1 MTNRPVYLAAGGT
14 GGHIFPAL
22 AVAETLQTRGYS
34 AHLFT
39 DRRGAKL
46 LGSASSLPA
55 TLHVIAAASPFQNGM
70 IKRSFAFTKLA
81 VGALASLYH
90 LLIRRPALII
100 GFGGYPSF
108 APLVAGRLLGIP
120 ILLHEQNAFLGRAN
134 HVLAKF
140 ANALA
145 LSWPQTKNLPSMQHI
160 EVTGIPVRQAFF
172 DAAQTPYRLA
182 ATAPVNLAVLGGSQG
197 ASILA
202 SLVPDAIAMLDPPM
216 RQRLRIHQQA
226 RPEQIDPL
234 QRRYGDLGV
243 TADIQPFYTDMPS
256 LLGQSH
262 VVICRAGASSVA
274 ELAAIGRPSLL
285 LPLPSAM
292 DDHQRMNALQMQDA
306 GGGICLDE
314 TNLSA
319 AVLATRLMQLLE
331 TPKTLSNMAKSARSL
346 ASPDAASLIAAM
358 AENLMA
364 VAPEK
369 HRGAAA

>member
-1 MTNRPVYLAAGGT
+1 MTNRYVYLAAGGT

-22 AVAETLQTRGYS
+22 AVAEILQIRGYLP
-34 AHLFT
+34 HLFT

-46 LGSASSLPA
+46 LGVASSLPA
-55 TLHVIAAASPFQNGM
+55 TLHVIAATSPFQHSV
-70 IKRSFAFTKLA
+70 IKRTLAVTKLA
-81 VGALASLYH
+81 AGAVTSLYH
-90 LLIRRPALII
+90 LLLRRPALII

-120 ILLHEQNAFLGRAN
+120 ILLHEQNAFFGRAN
-134 HVLAKF
+134 HMLAKF

-145 LSWPQTKNLPSMQHI
+145 LSWPQTKNLPAMRVT

-182 ATAPVNLAVLGGSQG
+182 AKAPVNLAVLGGSQG

-202 SLVPDAIAMLDPPM
+202 SLVPDAIAMLEPPM
-216 RQRLRIHQQA
+216 RQRLRVHQQA
-226 RPEQIDPL
+226 RPEQIDAL
-234 QRRYGDLGV
+234 QHRYADLGV
-243 TADIQPFYTDMPS
+243 IADIQSFYTDMPS

-262 VVICRAGASSVA
+262 LVICRAGASSVA
-274 ELAAIGRPSLL
+274 ELAAIGRPSFL

-319 AVLATRLMQLLE
+319 AVLATRLLQLLE
-331 TPKTLSNMAKSARSL
+331 NPKTLSKMAKSARSL
-346 ASPDAASLIAAM
+346 ASPDAADLIAAM

-364 VAPEK
+364 VVPAK
-369 HRGAAA
+369 HKGSTA

>member
-1 MTNRPVYLAAGGT
+1 MNDRLVYIAAGGT
-14 GGHIFPAL
+14 GGHLFPAL

-46 LGSASSLPA
+46 LGSASSSPA
-55 TLHVIAAASPFQNGM
+55 KLHVIAAASPFQNGM
-70 IKRSFAFTKLA
+70 MKRTFAVTKLA
-81 VGALASLYH
+81 AGALASVYH

-108 APLVAGRLLGIP
+108 APLLAGRILGIP
-120 ILLHEQNAFLGRAN
+120 ILLHEQNAFLGRTN
-134 HVLAKF
+134 HLLAKF
-140 ANALA
+140 ANGLA
-145 LSWPQTKNLPSMQHI
+145 LSWPQTKNLPAIHHV

-172 DAAQTPYRLA
+172 DAAQTPYRIMA
-182 ATAPVNLAVLGGSQG
+182 KAPVNLAVLGGSQG

-202 SLVPDAIAMLDPPM
+202 SLVPDAIAMLDPTM

-234 QRRYGDLGV
+234 RHRYDDLGV
-243 TADIQPFYTDMPS
+243 TADIQTFYTDMPT

-262 VVICRAGASSVA
+262 LVICRAGASSVA

-292 DDHQRMNALQMQDA
+292 DDHQRMNALQMQNA
-306 GGGICLDE
+306 GGSICLDE

-331 TPKTLSNMAKSARSL
+331 TPKTLSKMAKSARGL
-346 ASPDAASLIAAM
+346 ASPNAASLITAM

-364 VAPEK
+364 AVPTK

>member
-1 MTNRPVYLAAGGT
+1 MSNQPVYLAAGGT

-22 AVAETLQTRGYS
+22 AVAETLRTRGYS

-39 DRRGAKL
+39 DRRGAKM
-46 LGSASSLPA
+46 LGEASTLPV
-55 TLHVIAAASPFQNGM
+55 TLHVIAAASPFQNGI
-70 IKRSFAFTKLA
+70 IKRTIAFTKLA
-81 VGALASLYH
+81 VGTSASLYH
-90 LLIRRPALII
+90 LLVKRPALII

-108 APLVAGRLLGIP
+108 APMVVGRLLGIP

-134 HVLAKF
+134 HMLAKF

-145 LSWPQTKNLPSMQHI
+145 LSWPQTKNLPDLQNVK
-160 EVTGIPVRQAFF
+160 VTGIPVRQAFF

-182 ATAPVNLAVLGGSQG
+182 ATTQVNLAVLGGSQG

-202 SLVPDAIAMLDPPM
+202 SLVPDAIAMLDPTI

-226 RPEQIDPL
+226 RPEQIGPL
-234 QRRYGDLGV
+234 KHRYGDLGV
-243 TADIQPFYTDMPS
+243 TADIQSFYTDMPS

-292 DDHQRMNALQMQDA
+292 DDHQRINALQMQDV

-331 TPKTLSNMAKSARSL
+331 TPKTLTNMAKSARSL
-346 ASPDAASLIAAM
+346 ASPDAASLITAM
-358 AENLMA
+358 AENLIA
-364 VAPEK
+364 AAPEK
-369 HRGAAA
+369 RRGAEA

>member
-1 MTNRPVYLAAGGT
+1 
-14 GGHIFPAL
+14 
-22 AVAETLQTRGYS
+22 
-34 AHLFT
+34 
-39 DRRGAKL
+39 
-46 LGSASSLPA
+46 
-55 TLHVIAAASPFQNGM
+55 
-70 IKRSFAFTKLA
+70 
-81 VGALASLYH
+81 
-90 LLIRRPALII
+90 
-100 GFGGYPSF
+100 
-108 APLVAGRLLGIP
+108 
-120 ILLHEQNAFLGRAN
+120 
-134 HVLAKF
+134 
-140 ANALA
+140 
-145 LSWPQTKNLPSMQHI
+145 
-160 EVTGIPVRQAFF
+160 
-172 DAAQTPYRLA
+172 
-182 ATAPVNLAVLGGSQG
+182 
-197 ASILA
+197 
-202 SLVPDAIAMLDPPM
+202 M

-292 DDHQRMNALQMQDA
+292 DDHQRMNALQMQDV

>member
-1 MTNRPVYLAAGGT
+1 MTNRYVYLAAGGT

-34 AHLFT
+34 PHLFT

-46 LGSASSLPA
+46 LGGASSLPA
-55 TLHVIAAASPFQNGM
+55 TLHVIAAASPFQHGV
-70 IKRSFAFTKLA
+70 IKRTLAVTKLA
-81 VGALASLYH
+81 AGAVASLYH
-90 LLIRRPALII
+90 LLVRRPALII

-134 HVLAKF
+134 HMLAKF

-145 LSWPQTKNLPSMQHI
+145 LSWPQTKNLPAMRI
-160 EVTGIPVRQAFF
+160 TEVTGIPVRQAFF
-172 DAAQTPYRLA
+172 DAAQTPYRLST
-182 ATAPVNLAVLGGSQG
+182 TASVNLAVLGGSQG

-202 SLVPDAIAMLDPPM
+202 SLVPDAIAMLEPPM
-216 RQRLRIHQQA
+216 RQRLRVHQQA
-226 RPEQIDPL
+226 RPEQIDTL
-234 QRRYGDLGV
+234 QHRYTDLGV
-243 TADIQPFYTDMPS
+243 IADIQSFYTDMPS

-262 VVICRAGASSVA
+262 LVICRAGASSVA

-331 TPKTLSNMAKSARSL
+331 TPKTLSKMAKSARSL
-346 ASPDAASLIAAM
+346 ASPDAAGLIAAM
-358 AENLMA
+358 AENLMG

>member
-1 MTNRPVYLAAGGT
+1 MTKRPVYLAAGGT

-39 DRRGAKL
+39 DQRGAKL
-46 LGSASSLPA
+46 LGGAASLPA
-55 TLHVIAAASPFQNGM
+55 VLHVIAAASPFQNGI
-70 IKRSFAFTKLA
+70 IKRTSAFTKLA
-81 VGALASLYH
+81 VGAVASLYH
-90 LLIRRPALII
+90 LLVRRPALII

-108 APLVAGRLLGIP
+108 APLVTGRLLGIP

-134 HVLAKF
+134 HALAKF

-145 LSWPQTKNLPSMQHI
+145 LSWPQTKNLPAVKHV

-172 DAAQTPYRLA
+172 EAAQTPYYLA
-182 ATAPVNLAVLGGSQG
+182 ATTPVNLVVLGGSQG

-202 SLVPDAIAMLDPPM
+202 SLIPDAIAMLDPAM

-226 RPEQIDPL
+226 RPEQIDQL
-234 QRRYGDLGV
+234 QHRYDDLDV
-243 TADIQPFYTDMPS
+243 TADVQPFYTDMPS
-256 LLGQSH
+256 LLCQSH

-314 TNLSA
+314 ANLSA

-331 TPKTLSNMAKSARSL
+331 TRKTLSNMAKSARSL
-346 ASPDAASLIAAM
+346 ASPDAASLIAGM

-364 VAPEK
+364 AVRERHKGTAE
-369 HRGAAA
+369 